1 MFAVASLLMT
11 LGVITSVAW
20 LIHRA
25 FEEMNARMNHVCWID
40 DTLCRDCADYASYA
54 EFRDRVKG

>member
-1 MFAVASLLMT
+1 MFGFVTALMT
-11 LGVITSVAW
+11 LGVISGVAW

-40 DTLCRDCADYASYA
+40 DTLCRECSDYASYA
-54 EFRDRVKG
+54 EYRRAN